1 MNSKDAFKYSFA
13 ILLSVIGGY
22 GFITATNGW
31 HWWLVAAL
39 GYLTCSQ
46 IAKMLD

>member
-22 GFITATNGW
+22 GFITNTDGW
-31 HWWLVAAL
+31 YWWLCAAL
-39 GYLTCSQ
+39 AYLTAGQ